1 MSTAADTAWHALGGA
16 LAGLL
21 ITGTIAVYGTRHLTS
36 RHIRHL
42 EATGRHDQAAAHR
55 AVLYARTATATPDPA
70 TPYRSG

>member
-1 MSTAADTAWHALGGA
+1 MTADPLQIAGSA
-16 LAGLL
+16 LAGAVV
-21 ITGTIAVYGTRHLTS
+21 GTVLAVYGTRHLTA

-42 EATGRHDQAAAHR
+42 ETAGRHDEAAAHR